1 MQKEDA
7 EWHELPCS
15 QCTLNDDS
23 PNNQGQSF
31 VSLDALIGERGEDF
45 DESEAGPENRPL
57 SDFEKVRDECRE
69 AITTSFEDV
78 GLNGE
83 QSAIIK
89 DSFDGALK
97 DLEAHLLSQS
107 HDFVDWMNSALDIFG
122 LISRLPSIQKR
133 AVEWKLNDPHTSFT
147 ELAEELEVTP
157 QFVNQQYLKCLQETP
172 VLAHIMKNRS
182 SKVERYKSQHVNDA
196 QALGD
201 IMKGLK

>member
-45 DESEAGPENRPL
+45 DESEAGPESIPMGEWEQVAYDNSERLSTAFKYAEL
-57 SDFEKVRDECRE
+57 SDDQIQIILPTVEHNAKKVDAFIFSGGADYYDE
-69 AITTSFEDV
+69 
-78 GLNGE
+78 LN
-83 QSAIIK
+83 
-89 DSFDGALK
+89 
-97 DLEAHLLSQS
+97 
-107 HDFVDWMNSALDIFG
+107 NALDIFV